1 MTPTPEVESSRPT
14 EERPPAPSE
23 AAALSAG
30 AGFKIRGLR
39 WWIAALLMGITIVN
53 YLDRSALAVAAP
65 TLKKELGIDPV
76 AFSQIVMAFQ
86 LTYLVMQSFAG
97 RVIDWLNIRVG
108 FALSLTWWSLAQA
121 LTGFAGGWHSL
132 AFFRAL
138 LGMGEAGN
146 FPGAIKA
153 VSQWFPPRERTIATG
168 IINVGSGMGSLIAPP
183 LLAYLI
189 LEFSWRAAFVAT
201 GAAGIL
207 WVFLWLAFYR
217 SPEEHPMLSA
227 EERAHIRQG
236 QQELAVE
243 EAPKEKGVWRLVV
256 RQRNFW
262 ALALARFLSEPAWQ
276 FFTYWIPLYLSDER
290 HMNLKQI
297 AYFAWV
303 PFLAADLGCLFGGV
317 LSPFFIRRGLKIL
330 TARKAAATV
339 PALLMTCAVF
349 IGKAPSVEWAI
360 AFFSVGAFAH
370 QALSSTLL
378 TLPADL
384 FPKRTVATANGM
396 SGSIGYLGGMLFTF
410 VVGRVAQAIGY
421 APLFVGIAFFD
432 LVGALLL
439 WSLLRDPSPGSA
451 GALSPSSSEVR

>member
-1 MTPTPEVESSRPT
+1 MSQKPMLEGELRAETLQ
-14 EERPPAPSE
+14 PAAP
-23 AAALSAG
+23 AAAE
-30 AGFKIRGLR
+30 GFKIRGLR
-39 WWIAALLMGITIVN
+39 WWIAGLLMGITVVN
-53 YLDRSALAVAAP
+53 YLDRSALSVAAP
-65 TLKKELGIDPV
+65 TLKQELGIDAV

-97 RVIDWLNIRVG
+97 RIIDWLNIRIG
-108 FALSLTWWSLAQA
+108 FALSLTWWSIAQA
-121 LTGFAGGWHSL
+121 LTGLAGGWRSL
-132 AFFRAL
+132 AFFRAV
-138 LGMGEAGN
+138 LGVGEAGN

-168 IINVGSGMGSLIAPP
+168 IINIGSGLGSLIAPP
-183 LLAYLI
+183 LLAFLI
-189 LEFSWRAAFVAT
+189 LRFNWRAAFVMT
-201 GAAGIL
+201 GVAGFA
-207 WVFLWLAFYR
+207 WVVLWLLAYR
-217 SPEEHPMLSA
+217 QPEEHPLLSA
-227 EERAHIRQG
+227 RELAHIRQG
-236 QQELAVE
+236 QAELAVE
-243 EAPKEKGVWRLVV
+243 EAPKESGVWRLVLLDK
-256 RQRNFW
+256 NFW
-262 ALALARFLSEPAWQ
+262 ALAIARFLSEPAWQ

-303 PFLAADLGCLFGGV
+303 PFLAADLGSLFGGV
-317 LSPFFIRRGLKIL
+317 LSPFFIRRGMKIL

-384 FPKRTVATANGM
+384 FPKGTVATANGM
-396 SGSIGYLGGMLFTF
+396 TGSIGYLGGMLFTF
-410 VVGRVAQAIGY
+410 VVGRVAAGVGY

-432 LVGALLL
+432 LIGALLL
-439 WSLLRDPSPGSA
+439 WSLLREPSQSSKGSP
-451 GALSPSSSEVR
+451 ALSEVR